1 MRITLNN
8 ILNKFYKLKN
18 KRFIIAL
25 LFILTI
31 SNATA
36 QRGVRIGYIDTEYI
50 LQNVSEYQAAQT
62 QLENKALKWKAEI
75 DQRKAELET
84 KKQQLNNERVLLTID
99 LIDEREK
106 ELDIGIPTKKIWT
119 NWRFNDSKKTTYP
132 ANSRSNFYSCT
143 RNSNYKKI

>member
-84 KKQQLNNERVLLTID
+84 KKQQLNNERVLLLS
-99 LIDEREK
+99 LIH
-106 ELDIGIPTKKIWT
+106 I
-119 NWRFNDSKKTTYP
+119 
-132 ANSRSNFYSCT
+132 
-143 RNSNYKKI
+143 